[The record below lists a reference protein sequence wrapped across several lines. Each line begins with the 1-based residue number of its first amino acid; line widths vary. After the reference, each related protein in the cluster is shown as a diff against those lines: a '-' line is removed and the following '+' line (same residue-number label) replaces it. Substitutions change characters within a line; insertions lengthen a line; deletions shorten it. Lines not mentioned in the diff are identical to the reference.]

1 MANEQNL
8 RPIKLT
14 HEEAVK
20 NGKKGG
26 LKSVESRRAI
36 KTFKQ
41 AFEEELDD
49 NKIKELINAMYKRAT
64 KGDTKAFEL
73 IRDTMGQKPKESLQ
87 VDGKINNPFSGLTTE
102 ELRKMIDA
110 RKS

>member
-8 RPIKLT
+8 RPIKLS

-26 LKSVESRRAI
+26 IKSAESRRAI

-41 AFEEELDD
+41 AFEEQLDD
-49 NKIKELINAMYKRAT
+49 NKIKELIDAMYKRAT
-64 KGDTKAFEL
+64 NGDTKAFEL
-73 IRDTMGQKPKESLQ
+73 IRDTMGQKPKENIS
-87 VDGKINNPFSGLTTE
+87 VGVSYEDYIKKVSDE
-102 ELRKMIDA
+102 DEY
-110 RKS
+110 